1 MALGKGKQTG
11 KCSYLRN
18 ILIRLQLDLGKS
30 GNVVLN
36 NFHFYTKEKWLDM
49 EMQAADF

>member
-36 NFHFYTKEKWLDM
+36 NFHFYSKEKWLDM